1 VYYWLLFMD
10 KASGNWSILAIWLNA
25 LLAEKGKMKLDT
37 GNVKLEDA
45 SCSGVPVSRD
55 KFPVSKALFIIS
67 ASRATDIP
75 AFHVQWLRERL
86 EAGYVE
92 RINPFNQKSSIV
104 SLKEARVFV
113 FWTKNPK
120 PMFSLLDELDARELH
135 TYFQFTLN
143 DYDAEGYEPGVPKL
157 EERVETFMALSKRLG
172 KDRVIWRFDP
182 LLLTDKVTVDDL
194 LKKVERVGDLIQ
206 PYTSRFVFSFADIVG
221 YKKVQTRL
229 HREGVQA
236 REFTIPKM
244 EAFAAG
250 VQQLNQRWGLS
261 VSTCAETIDLDA
273 YGIEHGR
280 CIDDRLL
287 IKLFPQ
293 DAKLMAFLGYE
304 QGLGGECVPIAKKRK
319 LKDPGQ
325 RMACGCIVSKD
336 IGRYD
341 TCSHGCAYCYACK
354 A

>member
-1 VYYWLLFMD
+1 M
-10 KASGNWSILAIWLNA
+10 KSETASSRQ
-25 LLAEKGKMKLDT
+25 
-37 GNVKLEDA
+37 EDA
-45 SCSGVPVSRD
+45 NTDLGSPVSS
-55 KFPVSKALFIIS
+55 FQYQVSKSPLIIS
-67 ASRATDIP
+67 ASRVTDIP
-75 AFHVQWLRERL
+75 AFHSAWLKERI
-86 EAGYVE
+86 EAGSVQ
-92 RINPFNQKSSIV
+92 RINPFNQKPNIV
-104 SLKEARVFV
+104 SFSEARVFV

-120 PMFSLLDELDARELH
+120 PMFSLLDFLDERGLH
-135 TYFQFTLN
+135 YYFQFTLN
-143 DYDAEGYEPGVPKL
+143 DYDVEGYEPGVPKL
-157 EERVETFMALSKRLG
+157 EDRVETFIALSKRLG

-182 LLLTDKVTVDDL
+182 LLLTDKVSVADL
-194 LKKVERVGDLIQ
+194 LKKVERVGDLIHA
-206 PYTSRFVFSFADIVG
+206 YTSCFVFSFADIVG
-221 YKKVQTRL
+221 YKKVQARL

-236 REFTIPKM
+236 REFTIPEM
-244 EAFAAG
+244 QAFAAG
-250 VQQLNQRWGLS
+250 VQQLNQCWGLS
-261 VSTCAETIDLDA
+261 VSTCAETMDLDA

-280 CIDDRLL
+280 CIDGRLL

-325 RMACGCIVSKD
+325 RKACGCIVSKD

>member
-1 VYYWLLFMD
+1 
-10 KASGNWSILAIWLNA
+10 
-25 LLAEKGKMKLDT
+25 MKLET
-37 GNVKLEDA
+37 GNLKLEYRNENSPSPSD
-45 SCSGVPVSRD
+45 SPVSSF
-55 KFPVSKALFIIS
+55 KFPVSKSPLIIS

-86 EAGYVE
+86 EAGFVE
-92 RINPFNQKSSIV
+92 RINPFNQKPGIV
-104 SLKEARVFV
+104 SFADARVFV

-120 PMFSLLDELDARELH
+120 PMFPLLDLLDERGLH
-135 TYFQFTLN
+135 YYFQFTLN

-172 KDRVIWRFDP
+172 KDSVIWRFDP
-182 LLLTDKVTVDDL
+182 LLLTDKVSVADL
-194 LKKVERVGDLIQ
+194 LKKVERVGNLIH

-221 YKKVQTRL
+221 YTKVQKHLSRA
-229 HREGVQA
+229 GIPA
-236 REFTIPKM
+236 RAFTISEM
-244 EAFAAG
+244 QAFAAG

-261 VSTCAETIDLDA
+261 VSTCAEAIDLDL

-304 QGLGGECVPIAKKRK
+304 QGLGGEWVPVPKMRK

-325 RMACGCIVSKD
+325 RKACGCIVSKD
-336 IGRYD
+336 IGHYD
-341 TCSHGCAYCYACK
+341 TCSHGCVYCYATHV
-354 A
+354 

>member
-1 VYYWLLFMD
+1 
-10 KASGNWSILAIWLNA
+10 
-25 LLAEKGKMKLDT
+25 MKLET
-37 GNVKLEDA
+37 GNLKLEDA
-45 SCSGVPVSRD
+45 SKKIPSSSGAPVSSF
-55 KFPVSKALFIIS
+55 KYQVSQPPLIIS

-86 EAGYVE
+86 EAGFVE
-92 RINPFNQKSSIV
+92 RINPFNQKPSIV
-104 SLKEARVFV
+104 SLKEASVFV

-120 PMFSLLDELDARELH
+120 PMFSLLDELDARGLH
-135 TYFQFTLN
+135 YYFQFTLN

-157 EERVETFMALSKRLG
+157 EERVETFMVLSKRLG

-182 LLLTDKVTVDDL
+182 LLLTDKVSVDDL
-194 LKKVERVGDLIQ
+194 LKKVARVGNLIHA
-206 PYTSRFVFSFADIVG
+206 YTSRFIFSFADIVG
-221 YKKVQTRL
+221 YKKVQARL

-236 REFTIPKM
+236 REFTIPEM
-244 EAFAAG
+244 QVFAAG

-261 VSTCAETIDLDA
+261 VNTCAEAIDLDA

-287 IKLFPQ
+287 VKLFPQ
-293 DAKLMAFLGYE
+293 DKKLLAFLGYE
-304 QGLGGECVPIAKKRK
+304 QSLGCEWAPVAKKRK

-325 RMACGCIVSKD
+325 RKACGCMVSKD
-336 IGRYD
+336 IGCYD
-341 TCSHGCAYCYACK
+341 TCLHGCVYCYACK